1 MLQMQI
7 DSLER
12 ENTRLQRELQ
22 QQMSKVI
29 NVRSAAGV
37 VERQSPVS
45 SGIEYLVRDIRHEER
60 QEGEVLSLCYSINL
74 FSSCVKCV
82 SINESWTFW
91 RFRVLRQGG
100 VIFDFTPGLSVCLE
114 LFILILTLKINEYN
128 LYISYLVSET
138 QKDLRS
144 EKDQEFSHLH

>member
-1 MLQMQI
+1 MILITMHCVSHNHSVRPIQEHFLFLFQEQIQSLQEDQHRAINMLQMQI

-60 QEGEVLSLCYSINL
+60 QEGEVLSLCYSTN
-74 FSSCVKCV
+74 
-82 SINESWTFW
+82 
-91 RFRVLRQGG
+91 
-100 VIFDFTPGLSVCLE
+100 
-114 LFILILTLKINEYN
+114 
-128 LYISYLVSET
+128 
-138 QKDLRS
+138 
-144 EKDQEFSHLH
+144 